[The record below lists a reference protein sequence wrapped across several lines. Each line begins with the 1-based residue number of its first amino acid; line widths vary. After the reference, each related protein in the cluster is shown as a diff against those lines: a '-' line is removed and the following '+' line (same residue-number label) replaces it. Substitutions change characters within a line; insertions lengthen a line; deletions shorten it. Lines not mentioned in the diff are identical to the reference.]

1 MDKLIIKGS
10 ADLSGEISIKGSK
23 NSALPIM
30 VGALLSED
38 VLKLKNIPKLADIEN
53 MSKLL
58 RNYGATIKSNR
69 DNVEINSKKNCYI
82 YVLDQDGIIKGK
94 FEGFSTPE
102 KMNEL
107 FTLIDSL
114 NE

>member
-1 MDKLIIKGS
+1 MLGGQWTMARNWIDGGMQ
-10 ADLSGEISIKGSK
+10 SGVPKPLHDFTVTYYG
-23 NSALPIM
+23 P
-30 VGALLSED
+30 
-38 VLKLKNIPKLADIEN
+38 LKQ
-53 MSKLL
+53 
-58 RNYGATIKSNR
+58 YYKSL
-69 DNVEINSKKNCYI
+69 EINSKKNCYI

-107 FTLIDSL
+107 FILIDSL